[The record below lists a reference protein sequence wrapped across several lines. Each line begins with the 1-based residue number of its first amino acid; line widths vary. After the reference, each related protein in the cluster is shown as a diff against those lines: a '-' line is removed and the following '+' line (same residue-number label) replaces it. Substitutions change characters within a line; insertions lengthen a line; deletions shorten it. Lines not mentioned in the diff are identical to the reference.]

1 MARKVDQA
9 VPAATHAGSA
19 DQRRAFTIAIY
30 QDPSYVEGI
39 IQQSSRGLITD
50 SSDTDNAQ
58 STQSSKED
66 DGLHGDIGAKVN
78 LPGIGGFNASAGMSA
93 GDGASSENVLGQQRT
108 RNFKY
113 TSAYYLHHVRQDLR
127 AADLLKNVA
136 SATDLQALKVGD
148 FVEFQAKF
156 SPDEIIS
163 LMDVFNPDLVAA
175 LTRWRRKTQI
185 IANVTGAETSE
196 QQQALVLE
204 FQTRPDADAE
214 LAKAIAEA
222 VRVDFRSAAT
232 RQYYGAIGENSGIT
246 AVVVCDTRSF
256 LVDDADRIL
265 DGHFTVLGK
274 VSSPP
279 ATDVPILARNKVL
292 DRIQPKAVDFF
303 SERIKKAAKETIN
316 SSITEIR
323 TMEQYLDL
331 DFPSRIAGISF
342 NVIPIAIY
350 L

>member
-1 MARKVDQA
+1 MPKKADNASPPPSGMEA
-9 VPAATHAGSA
+9 VNQG
-19 DQRRAFTIAIY
+19 QAFTISIY
-30 QDPSYVEGI
+30 QDPSYIEGI
-39 IQQSSRGLITD
+39 VQQSSRGLITD

-58 STQSSKED
+58 NTQSSKQD
-66 DGLHGDIGAKVN
+66 DGMHGDIGAKVSF
-78 LPGIGGFNASAGMSA
+78 PGIGGFNAGA
-93 GDGASSENVLGQQRT
+93 GASSSDGTSNENLFGQQRT

-127 AADLLKNVA
+127 SAGLLRKVVSAEDLKN
-136 SATDLQALKVGD
+136 LEVGD

-175 LTRWRRKTQI
+175 LTRWVRKNKI
-185 IANVTGAETSE
+185 INSITNAETSE

-214 LAKAIAEA
+214 AAKAIAEA
-222 VRVDFRSAAT
+222 VRVDFRSGAT
-232 RQYYGAIGENSGIT
+232 RQYYGAIGSGSSIT

-256 LVDDADRIL
+256 LVEDADRIL
-265 DGHFTVLGK
+265 DGNFTVLGK
-274 VSSPP
+274 VSTPP

-292 DRIQPKAVDFF
+292 DRIQPKAVDFLAENMRKVAK
-303 SERIKKAAKETIN
+303 ERIDSNIA
-316 SSITEIR
+316 EIQ

-331 DFPSRIAGISF
+331 NFPSRIAGISF

-350 L
+350 I

>member
-1 MARKVDQA
+1 MTKTVEHVDST
-9 VPAATHAGSA
+9 PGRPRAA
-19 DQRRAFTIAIY
+19 DERPAFTIAIY

-58 STQSSKED
+58 NTQSSKED
-66 DGLHGDIGAKVN
+66 DAIRGDIGAKVN
-78 LPGIGGFNASAGMSA
+78 FPGIGGFNASAGMSTS
-93 GDGASSENVLGQQRT
+93 DGASNENLFGQQRT

-127 AADLLKNVA
+127 AAGLLKQVV
-136 SATDLQALKVGD
+136 SAADLHSLEVSD
-148 FVEFQAKF
+148 FIEFQAKF

-163 LMDVFNPDLVAA
+163 LLDVFNPDLVAA
-175 LTRWRRKTQI
+175 LTRWMRKNQI
-185 IANVTGAETSE
+185 IGNMASAETNE
-196 QQQALVLE
+196 QQQALILE

-214 LAKAIAEA
+214 AAKAIAEA

-232 RQYYGAIGENSGIT
+232 RQYYGAIGANSGIT

-256 LVDDADRIL
+256 LVEDADRIL

-279 ATDVPILARNKVL
+279 VTDVPILARNKVL
-292 DRIQPKAVDFF
+292 DRIQPKAVDFLT
-303 SERIKKAAKETIN
+303 ENLRKAAKEKIN
-316 SSITEIR
+316 SNIAEIR
-323 TMEQYLDL
+323 TLEQYLDMN
-331 DFPSRIAGISF
+331 FPSRIPGISF

-350 L
+350 I